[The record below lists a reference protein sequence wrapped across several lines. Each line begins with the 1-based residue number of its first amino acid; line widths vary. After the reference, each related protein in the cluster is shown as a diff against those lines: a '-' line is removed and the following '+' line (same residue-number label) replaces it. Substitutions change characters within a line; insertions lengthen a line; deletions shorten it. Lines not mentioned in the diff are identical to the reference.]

1 MRTTADRAVIF
12 ARSMRGALATVT
24 IFLCAAFV
32 WPSQVQPVVP
42 ERRVALV
49 IGNSAYKTG
58 ALRNPVNDARD
69 MAAAWRGVGFEVI
82 DRYDDQA
89 RDEPRGIRVRG
100 PAGVRRGGAVLFR
113 RPRRAA
119 RRTQFPPGGRL

>member
-12 ARSMRGALATVT
+12 ARSMRGALAAVM

-69 MAAAWRGVGFEVI
+69 MAAAWRGVVFEVI
-82 DRYDDQA
+82 DRYDATKREMNRAVSEFGDQLA
-89 RDEPRGIRVRG
+89 
-100 PAGVRRGGAVLFR
+100 
-113 RPRRAA
+113 
-119 RRTQFPPGGRL
+119 